1 TPACLRPARRRRR
14 SCGTT
19 PRRRQRPAA
28 GSGGVRVAELSL
40 DAPIVRQIQ
49 GAPAGIVE
57 RPFLSAGDVAQ
68 VESPSA
74 VEAESRALALWR
86 RRRVRGDEQRE
97 ERDDRAGYAH
107 GRATTLTVRL

>member
-1 TPACLRPARRRRR
+1 TSPAHVAAGAPTRALDPTEQQPACGPLRDGQGLAVPPHAA
-14 SCGTT
+14 G
-19 PRRRQRPAA
+19 QRPAA

-74 VEAESRALALWR
+74 VEAEGRALALCTR
-86 RRRVRGDEQRE
+86 
-97 ERDDRAGYAH
+97 
-107 GRATTLTVRL
+107 